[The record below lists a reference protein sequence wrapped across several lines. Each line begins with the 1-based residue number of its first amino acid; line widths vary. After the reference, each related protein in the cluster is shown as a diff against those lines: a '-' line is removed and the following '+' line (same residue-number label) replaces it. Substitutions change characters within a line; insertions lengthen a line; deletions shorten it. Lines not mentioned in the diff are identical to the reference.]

1 MFELHSGSA
10 WLRFCLLGIVNTM
23 NHIGIYFVCVFA
35 VLLAVTLGL
44 IFVARTTK
52 WKPKPIKPAWA
63 VLVIFAAVLVA
74 GSVCS
79 IFGRDIHILYWWL
92 LGAPAVAIGIPLVV
106 IPITLLMRLF
116 MRLLFRFFRVRND
129 HDA

>member
-1 MFELHSGSA
+1 
-10 WLRFCLLGIVNTM
+10 M

-35 VLLAVTLGL
+35 VLLAVTYGL

-52 WKPKPIKPAWA
+52 WKPKSIKPAWA
-63 VLVIFAAVLVA
+63 VLVIFAAVSVA